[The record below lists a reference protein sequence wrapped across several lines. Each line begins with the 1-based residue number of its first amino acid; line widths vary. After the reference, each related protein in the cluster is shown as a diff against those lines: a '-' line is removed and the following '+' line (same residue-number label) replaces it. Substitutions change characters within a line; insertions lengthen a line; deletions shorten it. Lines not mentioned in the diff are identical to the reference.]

1 MTHDEAARVL
11 KLHQEWRMGRE
22 PYDKAGC
29 PMPHSPKGL
38 TAALDYAIAVL
49 GRDNLIKSRLAQI
62 ASGDYKACGHTAED
76 VAKTALLEFHI

>member
-1 MTHDEAARVL
+1 MKHDEAIRVL

-38 TAALDYAIAVL
+38 TAALDYAIAYMETNYCDDE
-49 GRDNLIKSRLAQI
+49 GCPQYGIKHAHIQKLEKGQS
-62 ASGDYKACGHTAED
+62 D
-76 VAKTALLEFHI
+76 VS